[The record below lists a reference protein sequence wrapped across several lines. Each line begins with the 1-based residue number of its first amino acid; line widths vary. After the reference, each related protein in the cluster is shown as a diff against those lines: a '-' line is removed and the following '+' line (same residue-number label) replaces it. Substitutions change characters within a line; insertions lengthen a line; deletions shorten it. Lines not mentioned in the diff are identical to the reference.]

1 MSTKAERDFQEEM
14 FPVNLAL
21 DRVIVWFQDNMSPE
35 DVFAEKQ
42 LKQWAIDNGYEEA
55 EG

>member
-14 FPVNLAL
+14 FPVNFSL
-21 DRVIVWFQDNMSPE
+21 DKAITWFQDNTSPE
-35 DVFAEKQ
+35 DVFTEEQ
-42 LKQWAIDNGYEEA
+42 LKQWAIGNGYEEA